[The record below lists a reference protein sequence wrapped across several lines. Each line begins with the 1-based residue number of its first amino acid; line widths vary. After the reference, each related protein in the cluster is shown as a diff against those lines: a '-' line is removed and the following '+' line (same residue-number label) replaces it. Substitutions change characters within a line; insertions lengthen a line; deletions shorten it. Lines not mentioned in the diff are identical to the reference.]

1 MVFPFFSL
9 FFSLKV
15 WFLTLET
22 CVVYFWGCFCVMC
35 SYTSY
40 VLVFFCLRFQFN
52 SWAFNTHKQSIYI
65 SLVERF
71 LLWLARYQ
79 FCAFCK
85 KTLLP
90 FTIPTSVLSN
100 THWIKFQV
108 LFFFP
113 TTNPIFWIHVLCV
126 STCSYEHLCFS
137 RVHLQKSE
145 GYEIE
150 MGYKKGL
157 ISLNLTAALCY

>member
-9 FFSLKV
+9 FFFLKV

-40 VLVFFCLRFQFN
+40 FLVFFCLRFQFN

-100 THWIKFQV
+100 THWIKLQV
-108 LFFFP
+108 LFFFCQLQTP
-113 TTNPIFWIHVLCV
+113 FFEFMCCVLAHVHMSICV
-126 STCSYEHLCFS
+126 FQGFTY
-137 RVHLQKSE
+137 KSPRA
-145 GYEIE
+145 
-150 MGYKKGL
+150 MRLKWVTKKDWFLL
-157 ISLNLTAALCY
+157 I